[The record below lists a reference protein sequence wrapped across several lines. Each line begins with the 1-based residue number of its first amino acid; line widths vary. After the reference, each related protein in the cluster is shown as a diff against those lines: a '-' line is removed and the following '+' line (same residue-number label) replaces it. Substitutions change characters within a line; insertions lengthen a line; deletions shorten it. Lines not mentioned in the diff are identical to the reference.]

1 MADITSTT
9 EFIYKDK
16 PATEGMDYA
25 FLREAGINSIQ
36 SVSAALW
43 TDHNIHDPGITI
55 LEVLAYAITDISARA
70 NKPVGDLLA
79 SKPNPS
85 GTEKDFF
92 TATEILPC
100 SPVTA
105 NDFRKLLIDHNK
117 IRNAWLTKS
126 IDSEQIFYLDRPN
139 KKLTYAGGE
148 RVYLNGL
155 YNILLEFEEDEELG
169 DLNSS
174 VVSGNVIGGTIE
186 VAFPFWD
193 EISAAWAND
202 LTITDVQIIQSNLV
216 STDAANHTYFMIL
229 RATHNAGFDQFGV
242 TVTADLGITEVTI
255 QNKLKEFDSASVIK
269 AFNKKIIAANAILS
283 EIRFYLNENR
293 NLDEDFFAFKATRV
307 QEISISAQLE
317 IAQGVNP
324 VPTLA
329 EIFYRLDKFLSPQI
343 QFHTLAEMLARP
355 GMTVDKILEGPLL
368 ENGFIDDSELV
379 ESKRNNIVYTSDLL
393 GIIMSLNNDFNYGNS
408 ALTSQNK
415 GIVSVK
421 NLTITNYINNQIIK
435 ENVHDCL
442 SLTLTDIYKPRLSI
456 DKSVVRVIRNSI
468 EATYSLTDVLNAL
481 AAIKLKNT
489 SAKTPIVSNIE
500 IPPANNLFVDDYYSI
515 ENDFPLTYGIGKA
528 GLPPSA
534 SVERRA
540 QANQL
545 KGFLVFFEQLLANYL
560 SQLAHIK
567 DLFSINAATNNTYF
581 WQSLKDIPGKKLL
594 FSANYESTI
603 PVLLSE
609 LEEKETGIDRRNNF
623 LDHLLARFG
632 EDFTEYAL
640 LMYARDKNT
649 APGILINDKSTF
661 LKNYAA
667 LGFNRSKSFNYLSTD
682 NWGTDN
688 VPWLKRRICGL
699 TGISKYE
706 DEDLATNDN
715 EGFHMVENVLLR
727 PRVNDTV
734 LGQDVF
740 LKVKLDGDGNII
752 EGKKDPYS
760 FRLIFV
766 FPGWHTTGRF
776 ADADF
781 KQYIEKIIQRE
792 TPAHILAEI
801 YWLTDKNVMA
811 DFETA
816 LKGWLVAIGAS
827 ADASTLSKS
836 RNKLVNAINVFF

>member
-1 MADITSTT
+1 MTDITTNT
-9 EFIYKDK
+9 DFIYKEK
-16 PATEGMDYA
+16 PATEGMDYT
-25 FLREAGINSIQ
+25 FLREAGIEYIQ
-36 SVSAALW
+36 SLSSALW
-43 TDHNIHDPGITI
+43 TDYNTHDPGVTI
-55 LEVLAYAITDISARA
+55 LEILAYAITDISVRA
-70 NKPVGDLLA
+70 NKPVNDLLA

-92 TATEILPC
+92 TAAEILPC

-105 NDFRKLLIDHNK
+105 NDFRKLLIDHAS

-126 IDSEQIFYLDRPN
+126 INSEQIFYLDRHN

-148 RVYLNGL
+148 RIYVNGL
-155 YNILLEFEEDEELG
+155 YNILLEFEEDEVLG

-174 VVSGNVIGGTIE
+174 VVAGNVTGGTIE
-186 VAFPFWD
+186 VAYPFWD

-202 LTITDVQIIQSNLV
+202 LVISNIDIIQSNLV
-216 STDAANHTYFMIL
+216 STDASSQTYFMIL
-229 RATHNAGFDQFGV
+229 RVTYSTGSDQFGV
-242 TVTADLGITEVTI
+242 TVTADLGIAEVDI
-255 QNKLKEFDSASVIK
+255 ENKLKETDDASLIK
-269 AFNKKIIAANAILS
+269 TYNKKIIAANAILN
-283 EIRFYLNENR
+283 EIRFYLNKNR

-307 QEISISAQLE
+307 QEISISVQLE
-317 IAQGVNP
+317 IAQGVDA

-343 QFHTLAEMLARP
+343 QFHTLEEMLAKP
-355 GMTVDKILEGPLL
+355 GMTVDKIFEGPLL
-368 ENGFIDDSELV
+368 QSGFIDDDDLV

-393 GIIMSLNNDFNYGNS
+393 GTIMSLNNDFNYGNS

-415 GIVSVK
+415 GIISVK
-421 NLTITNYINNQIIK
+421 NLSVTNYINNQVVND
-435 ENVHDCL
+435 NVRDCL

-456 DKSVVRVIRNSI
+456 DKSVVNIVRNSI
-468 EATYSLTDVLNAL
+468 ELTYSLSDVVNAFNI
-481 AAIKLKNT
+481 IK
-489 SAKTPIVSNIE
+489 AQNIPTRTTIISDIE
-500 IPPANNLFVDDYYSI
+500 VPDGNNLFVDDYYSI
-515 ENDFPLTYGIGKA
+515 QNDFPLTYGIGKA
-528 GLPPSA
+528 GLPL
-534 SVERRA
+534 SVDEERRA

-567 DLFSINAATNNTYF
+567 DLFSVNPETNNTYF
-581 WQSLKDIPGKKLL
+581 WQSLKNIPGKELL

-609 LEEKETGIDRRNNF
+609 LEVEETGIDRRNNF

-640 LMYARDKNT
+640 LMYAQDKNT
-649 APGILINDKSTF
+649 APDILINDKSTF
-661 LKNYAA
+661 LENYAA
-667 LGFNRSKSFNYLSTD
+667 LGYNRSKSFNYLSTD

-699 TGISKYE
+699 TGINIYQ
-706 DEDLATNDN
+706 DQDLSTNDD
-715 EGFHMVENVLLR
+715 EGFHIVENTLLR
-727 PRVNDTV
+727 PRVNETTIGIDA
-734 LGQDVF
+734 F
-740 LKVKLDGDGNII
+740 LNVKLDDDGNII
-752 EGKKDPYS
+752 EGKQDPYS

-801 YWLTDKNVMA
+801 YWLTDKGIMA

-816 LKGWLVAIGAS
+816 LKDWLVTIATS
-827 ADASTLSKS
+827 TDLSTLSDS